1 MKDLAET
8 ISQLSQAE
16 LRGFY
21 FSVPA
26 IIVGVQNLADGLVDV
41 NIPIDKFVPSTAG
54 YIEHPTI
61 FDVPLRFPSTAK
73 TSIVFPV
80 EQGDGVHLV
89 FSQYDLFNYLNGMKD
104 NHEPLSNLFLSMD
117 NAVAYIGLNPI
128 EESPLNANN
137 YSTDFDPTALNIVH
151 NKKTENEASISI
163 KEDSSINFNTKG
175 NVNITCATAN
185 VKAAESV
192 VLDTPKVDAK
202 NALIE
207 TNNDLVVRGISFYTF
222 ATTHDHN
229 YTDDGNPMVTA
240 PPNPQG

>member
-1 MKDLAET
+1 MKNIAET

-16 LRGFY
+16 MRGFY

-26 IIVGVQNLADGLVDV
+26 VIVGIQNLADGLIDV
-41 NIPIDKFVPSTAG
+41 KIPIDKFVPSTAG
-54 YIEHPTI
+54 YVEHPTI
-61 FDVPLRFPSTAK
+61 YDVPIRFPSTSK

-89 FSQYDLFNYLNGMKD
+89 FSQYDLFNYLHGMKD

-117 NAVAYIGLNPI
+117 NAVAYVGLNPI
-128 EESPLNANN
+128 LESPLNPNN

-163 KEDSSINFNTKG
+163 KQDASINFNTKG
-175 NVNITCATAN
+175 NVTINCATAN
-185 VKAAESV
+185 VKAEESV
-192 VLDTPKVDAK
+192 ILDTPKVDAT
-202 NALIE
+202 NAIVE
-207 TNNDLVVRGISFYTF
+207 TQNDVVVRGISFFNF
-222 ATTHDHN
+222 ATQHRHK
-229 YTDDGNPMVTA
+229 YTDDGNLMETF